1 MIFCDCT
8 STLYSLLIATAR
20 KYIFEHHES
29 LPLQLQSGNTKSFI
43 VTLQNILSSGTP
55 SRENRYPS
63 KHDPKCEN
71 EDKSSSVWM
80 PVSKEKHDLSPSLNT
95 FTKKKKNF
103 NKKKMNNNPK
113 PI

>member
-8 STLYSLLIATAR
+8 STFYSLLIATAR

-43 VTLQNILSSGTP
+43 VTLQNILSSETP

-71 EDKSSSVWM
+71 EDKSSSV
-80 PVSKEKHDLSPSLNT
+80 
-95 FTKKKKNF
+95 
-103 NKKKMNNNPK
+103 
-113 PI
+113 